1 MPVTI
6 VSKGYDSAVD
16 NVVLWLTYFFKMT
29 VLRIGADNNIHF
41 RSFSLNNL
49 DKIEISNAYDVK
61 VDLGSCTA
69 IWIHGCDYIFQTCEE
84 VDDFDIKQQVEQ
96 QISQDYSAIF
106 FSYIQ
111 FLHAFCPN
119 VKVIGEFSDF
129 TQRKIYQLLVAKN
142 VGLAI
147 PDSDII
153 TDYDYLLAL
162 FKKRELITKSVQ
174 NSVYINTS
182 KILVSGQRTENI
194 SASNVNLH
202 EGIFHPSFVQHKIEK
217 LYELRVFIFQNI
229 IYSLAIFSQFD
240 SSTRTDYR
248 TWDNDKLRFVPYE
261 LPNEV
266 KQRLLSLMN
275 TLKLTTGSID
285 IIVTPN
291 YEYVFLE
298 INPCGQ
304 FSFVSSYCNYYIE
317 KEIAQSLCNSN

>member
-1 MPVTI
+1 M
-6 VSKGYDSAVD
+6 KA
-16 NVVLWLTYFFKMT
+16 
-29 VLRIGADNNIHF
+29 
-41 RSFSLNNL
+41 
-49 DKIEISNAYDVK
+49 
-61 VDLGSCTA
+61 
-69 IWIHGCDYIFQTCEE
+69 
-84 VDDFDIKQQVEQ
+84 
-96 QISQDYSAIF
+96 
-106 FSYIQ
+106 
-111 FLHAFCPN
+111 
-119 VKVIGEFSDF
+119 
-129 TQRKIYQLLVAKN
+129 
-142 VGLAI
+142 
-147 PDSDII
+147 
-153 TDYDYLLAL
+153 
-162 FKKRELITKSVQ
+162 
-174 NSVYINTS
+174 
-182 KILVSGQRTENI
+182 
-194 SASNVNLH
+194 